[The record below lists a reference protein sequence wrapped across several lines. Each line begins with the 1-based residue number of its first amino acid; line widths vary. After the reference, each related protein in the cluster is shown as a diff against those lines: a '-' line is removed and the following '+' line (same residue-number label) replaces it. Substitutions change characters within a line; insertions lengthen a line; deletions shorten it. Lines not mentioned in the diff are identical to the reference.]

1 MKKSQLKALIR
12 EVIEEMSGPN
22 YISEK
27 ESDENIPWGQHKDDW
42 LPGGAGDPAHDKNN
56 VKNNLNSKTGFTQD
70 AVNKMTSAG
79 FSKQTDTSFYQKGG
93 YNNGVSID
101 TTQVP
106 DTFEV
111 EWSSEYGDEGS
122 TEARGIE
129 SAIEKA
135 LEQL

>member
-1 MKKSQLKALIR
+1 MKKSELKALIR
-12 EVIEEMSGPN
+12 EVVEE
-22 YISEK
+22 I
-27 ESDENIPWGQHKDDW
+27 
-42 LPGGAGDPAHDKNN
+42 
-56 VKNNLNSKTGFTQD
+56 NSKTGFTQD

-79 FSKQTDTSFYQKGG
+79 FSKQTDGSFYQKGG

-111 EWSSEYGDEGS
+111 SWSSEYGDEGS
-122 TEARGIE
+122 TGVREIE